1 MSFNWIVIILS
12 ALIPLVVGALWYSP
26 MMFLNAWL
34 AASGLNQE
42 QLKGANMVKIFGLTF
57 LFSLMIALAVNFLVI
72 HQWSIYSILAGDPTM
87 SDPNSET
94 GKFISD
100 FMAKNGQNFRTFKHG
115 VFHGVEFALLLIFP
129 ILGINSLFERRPFK
143 YTLIHTGYWMVTI
156 ALMGGVICQF
166 M

>member
-1 MSFNWIVIILS
+1 MSFNWIVIFLA
-12 ALIPLVVGALWYSP
+12 ALIPLVIGALWYSP

-34 AASGLNQE
+34 AASGLDQE
-42 QLKGANMVKIFGLTF
+42 RLKGANMTKIFGLTYI
-57 LFSLMIALAVNFLVI
+57 FSLLMALAVSFLVI
-72 HQWSIYSILAGDPTM
+72 HQFSIYSIFANDPTM

-94 GKFISD
+94 GKYISD

-115 VFHGVEFALLLIFP
+115 VFHGVEFTLLLIFP